1 MKVNHHTKILPLY
14 ESKVLP
20 VGDTK
25 KTLENLEDL
34 KPTRNPKD
42 TSRKSWL
49 YIFGA
54 VVLIFGLTFLF
65 QQLSEPNKGEVV
77 PSDIEMLQH
86 EVDTLNEEVSS
97 LQSVVAELETRI
109 DTLENK

>member
-1 MKVNHHTKILPLY
+1 MKAENHIKLLPLY
-14 ESKVLP
+14 ESKVFP

-34 KPTRNPKD
+34 RQTRKPKD

-65 QQLSEPNKGEVV
+65 QQLSEPNEGQVV
-77 PSDIEMLQH
+77 PSDIESLQV
-86 EVDTLNEEVSS
+86 EVTSLKNDVSS
-97 LQSVVAELETRI
+97 MQSVVDELENRI
-109 DTLENK
+109 DALENE